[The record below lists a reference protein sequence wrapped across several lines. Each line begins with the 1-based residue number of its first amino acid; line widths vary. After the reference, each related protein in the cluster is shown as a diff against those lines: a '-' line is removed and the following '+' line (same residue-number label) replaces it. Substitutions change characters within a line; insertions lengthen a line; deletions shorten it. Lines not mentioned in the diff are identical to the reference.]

1 MTWLCLLLLL
11 VVAMTAVEAAGAERN
26 FRRSREPSRLS
37 RADLAPLDEL
47 LAGRRR

>member
-26 FRRSREPSRLS
+26 FRRSREPSPLG
-37 RADLAPLDEL
+37 RADHAPLDDL
-47 LAGRRR
+47 LSDRRR